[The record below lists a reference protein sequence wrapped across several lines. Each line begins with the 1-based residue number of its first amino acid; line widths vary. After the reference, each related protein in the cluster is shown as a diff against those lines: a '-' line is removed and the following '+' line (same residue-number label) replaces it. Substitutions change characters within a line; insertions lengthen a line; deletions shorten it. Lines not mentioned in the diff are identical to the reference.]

1 MPGEP
6 TTIPRDTSSASSR
19 RVIAVALLIAWL
31 PAACLAVS
39 TKYRLLNPL
48 GFEAACDQLKLTIDP
63 HRDPATYFSYFDRLC
78 LMRVD
83 VTIAWAV
90 APALLVFISRRLRPG
105 LAVAFV
111 ITCSTA
117 VTLLLFVQNRCLSTV
132 GSFVTLGML
141 HDALDWAIT
150 EPGVAGPYLLATP
163 NLKLLAAVALIVSTA
178 FAAARWAPRVAP
190 AWMRKRRSWL
200 SLLPGFVVAL
210 IAWIPIVPSSAAN
223 RSAIVSAAT
232 VLFETGENDPG
243 AFAGLPQEA
252 LARQFRETT
261 KSFVDEND
269 GRYRGAASGFDVII
283 FILETAPYRCLPI
296 GELPLD
302 DFKTITRLSRNSF
315 VAPCHYT
322 TYPKTSCALFSL
334 LSGLYPMSRD
344 AFRLTGS
351 TVGAWAG
358 CGPSAQR
365 LRDEPLHSGR
375 SRRRRPQHV
384 CRLGHRLNGHRRPC

>member
-1 MPGEP
+1 MVCVRAGKPASEPRGTGEAATSGPIISVRPRPLALWNATFRFRSGGVGVALTVVSADTLCPASATGAGGTTRRGAGSKQPIVSAKRIGHACFSAPHDRASSSASPKSDRSDSTECHAMPGEP

-150 EPGVAGPYLLATP
+150 EPSVAGPYLLATP

-200 SLLPGFVVAL
+200 SLLPGFVVAP
-210 IAWIPIVPSSAAN
+210 IAWIPIVPSSAAKP
-223 RSAIVSAAT
+223 AA
-232 VLFETGENDPG
+232 PS
-243 AFAGLPQEA
+243 
-252 LARQFRETT
+252 FR
-261 KSFVDEND
+261 
-269 GRYRGAASGFDVII
+269 RR
-283 FILETAPYRCLPI
+283 
-296 GELPLD
+296 
-302 DFKTITRLSRNSF
+302 
-315 VAPCHYT
+315 PCY
-322 TYPKTSCALFSL
+322 
-334 LSGLYPMSRD
+334 
-344 AFRLTGS
+344 
-351 TVGAWAG
+351 
-358 CGPSAQR
+358 
-365 LRDEPLHSGR
+365 
-375 SRRRRPQHV
+375 SRRRRTTQGRSPE
-384 CRLGHRLNGHRRPC
+384 CRKRPSRSNFAK